1 MADKARQLRKN
12 LVNKNKLTKT
22 QTVIVSESETKSKFN
37 VRKAILKKASFRK
50 SKVKPISKSAIVDV
64 ETDPLTFLD
73 QKREELSI
81 QVIPKIEDP
90 IEFLNI
96 VEETVIEPEKIK
108 ENQEMRATL
117 RATKKLNKKKKE
129 NKEKEKIDI
138 NDINRNTSET
148 VRILLNNV
156 QKLKEALQ
164 RKKEGRDIEVHNE
177 QTEEGLDLPE
187 LNAERKKKLSS
198 RLQLAKKKLDI
209 SFGLRFLKFAFGGN
223 QNFSDNSTLGELSN
237 VLKSKEE
244 QIQKDDLSS
253 IFKLASKGKKFNIAE
268 LFLRGK
274 KRKNKTQ
281 QEENQDNKTHTEQEQ
296 VATT

>member
-73 QKREELSI
+73 QKREDLSI

-237 VLKSKEE
+237 VLKS
-244 QIQKDDLSS
+244 
-253 IFKLASKGKKFNIAE
+253 
-268 LFLRGK
+268 
-274 KRKNKTQ
+274 
-281 QEENQDNKTHTEQEQ
+281 
-296 VATT
+296 